1 MLAPRKGNTMSD
13 APMTVLPQRT
23 ETNPMSWDQCV
34 QAMQNYDNLPMGF
47 GQFGG
52 GVVVNRYDSM
62 SIYINPSISLSLSQF
77 AITNEL
83 RQWSLT
89 ILSLENNIRDL
100 TREMD
105 ELKDEIRQLCKIRT
119 FVVPLST
126 LSPAPYQ
133 ITQQIPVTIEGDGEE
148 FTATFT
154 EANVSA
160 TGETEADA
168 IANFKDSLL
177 SCYQLLEKKTP
188 EQLGPLPTRQW
199 TVIKGVVKRTE

>member
-1 MLAPRKGNTMSD
+1 MSD
-13 APMTVLPQRT
+13 SSMTAFRQLI
-23 ETNPMSWDQCV
+23 ETNPISWDPGV
-34 QAMQNYDNLPMGF
+34 LAMQNYDNLPMGI
-47 GQFGG
+47 GQLSSGM
-52 GVVVNRYDSM
+52 VVNRYDSM
-62 SIYINPSISLSLSQF
+62 SIYINPSISLGFTQF
-77 AITNEL
+77 AITEHL
-83 RQWSLT
+83 QKWSLT
-89 ILSLENNIRDL
+89 ILSLENNIRSL
-100 TREMD
+100 TKEMD
-105 ELKDEIRQLCKIRT
+105 ELKDEIRQLCKTRT

-154 EANVSA
+154 EANISA
-160 TGETEADA
+160 SGETEADA

-188 EQLGPLPTRQW
+188 DQLGPLPTRQW

>member
-1 MLAPRKGNTMSD
+1 MSD
-13 APMTVLPQRT
+13 APMTVLRQLA
-23 ETNPMSWDQCV
+23 ETNLLSTVPIHENWPMRI
-34 QAMQNYDNLPMGF
+34 

-52 GVVVNRYDSM
+52 GMVSSRYDSM
-62 SIYINPSISLSLSQF
+62 AIYINNPSIFLGLSQF
-77 AITNEL
+77 AITDEQ

-105 ELKDEIRQLCKIRT
+105 VLKDEIRQLCKTRA
-119 FVVPLST
+119 FVVPLTT

-148 FTATFT
+148 YTATFT

-160 TGETEADA
+160 SGETEADA

-177 SCYQLLEKKTP
+177 SCYQLLEKKTSD
-188 EQLGPLPTRQW
+188 QLGPLPARQW

>member
-1 MLAPRKGNTMSD
+1 MSN
-13 APMTVLPQRT
+13 APMTILPQRT
-23 ETNPMSWDQCV
+23 ETYPMPLDQGIP
-34 QAMQNYDNLPMGF
+34 AIQNYDNLQIGI
-47 GQFGG
+47 GQFGSG
-52 GVVVNRYDSM
+52 MVVNRYGPM
-62 SIYINPSISLSLSQF
+62 SINIQNIHNPSIYLELTQF
-77 AITNEL
+77 AITEHQ

-105 ELKDEIRQLCKIRT
+105 ELKDEIRQLCKTRT

-160 TGETEADA
+160 SGETEADA

-199 TVIKGVVKRTE
+199 TVIKGMLKRTE

>member
-1 MLAPRKGNTMSD
+1 MSD
-13 APMTVLPQRT
+13 APMAVLPQRT

-34 QAMQNYDNLPMGF
+34 PAIQNYENWSIPIS
-47 GQFGG
+47 QFGSG
-52 GVVVNRYDSM
+52 MVMNSYGPL
-62 SIYINPSISLSLSQF
+62 SININNPSIFLELTQF
-77 AITNEL
+77 AITEHQ

-89 ILSLENNIRDL
+89 ILSLENNICDL

-105 ELKDEIRQLCKIRT
+105 ELKDEIRQLCKTRR

-160 TGETEADA
+160 SGETEADA

>member
-1 MLAPRKGNTMSD
+1 
-13 APMTVLPQRT
+13 MTVINQRT

-34 QAMQNYDNLPMGF
+34 PAIQNYENWSIPIS
-47 GQFGG
+47 QFGSG
-52 GVVVNRYDSM
+52 MVMNSYGPM
-62 SIYINPSISLSLSQF
+62 SININNPSIFLELTQF
-77 AITNEL
+77 AITEHQ

-89 ILSLENNIRDL
+89 VLSLENNIREL
-100 TREMD
+100 TREME
-105 ELKDEIRQLCKIRT
+105 ELKDEIRQLCKTRT

-154 EANVSA
+154 EANISA
-160 TGETEADA
+160 SGETEADA

-188 EQLGPLPTRQW
+188 DQLGPLPTRQW

>member
-1 MLAPRKGNTMSD
+1 
-13 APMTVLPQRT
+13 
-23 ETNPMSWDQCV
+23 
-34 QAMQNYDNLPMGF
+34 MQNYDNLPMGF

-188 EQLGPLPTRQW
+188 DQLGPLPTRQW

>member
-1 MLAPRKGNTMSD
+1 MSD
-13 APMTVLPQRT
+13 APMTVINQRT

-34 QAMQNYDNLPMGF
+34 PAIQNYENWSIPIS
-47 GQFGG
+47 QFGSG
-52 GVVVNRYDSM
+52 MVMNSYGPM
-62 SIYINPSISLSLSQF
+62 SININNPSIFLELTQF
-77 AITNEL
+77 AITEHQ

-89 ILSLENNIRDL
+89 VLSLENNIREL
-100 TREMD
+100 TREME
-105 ELKDEIRQLCKIRT
+105 ELKDEIRQLCKTRT

-154 EANVSA
+154 EANISA
-160 TGETEADA
+160 SGETEADA

-188 EQLGPLPTRQW
+188 DQLGPLPTRQW